1 MSENEQVI
9 PELALDT
16 AGARLRRA
24 REAAGLS
31 VADIASRTRIAE
43 RHLVSIETGNFSA
56 LASRAYAIG
65 FARNYA
71 REVGLD
77 ENEIVSAVR
86 QEVDGQEPAAGRYQS
101 STFEPGDPARVPAAR
116 IAWIAGLSALAV
128 VVAGLIFWRSFYA
141 PAGTLPDI
149 APEASA
155 SADPAA
161 VPAAPAPSAQGPVVF
176 TALQQGIWV
185 KFYDAAGIQLL
196 QKELALGETFTVPA
210 DANGPMIRTARPEA
224 LQISIGGQIVAKLA
238 ERQMTIGDVPVS
250 AAALLARGQAP
261 VAAASIAAPAAQGT
275 DQTAQSAAPAPSA
288 TRAARR
294 DPAGSAAAAVPSR
307 APAPLPSAVPAPV
320 PPASAAPTPAASPQ
334 SSTVSQ

>member
-24 REAAGLS
+24 REAVGLS
-31 VADIASRTRIAE
+31 LADIASRTRIAE
-43 RHLVSIETGNFSA
+43 RHLVSIEAGKFTA
-56 LASRAYAIG
+56 LASRAYAFG
-65 FARNYA
+65 FSRNYA

-77 ENEIVSAVR
+77 ENEIVKAVR
-86 QEVDGQEPAAGRYQS
+86 QEIDGQEPATGRYQS

-116 IAWIAGLSALAV
+116 VAWIAGLSALAV

-141 PAGTLPDI
+141 PAGALPDI
-149 APEASA
+149 APEVSPT
-155 SADPAA
+155 ADPAA
-161 VPAAPAPSAQGPVVF
+161 FPALPAPSAQGPVVF

-185 KFYDAAGIQLL
+185 KFYDAAGNQLL
-196 QKELALGETFTVPA
+196 QKELALGETFTVPG

-238 ERQMTIGDVPVS
+238 DRQMTIGDVPVS

-261 VAAASIAAPAAQGT
+261 MAVPVAADVAQVTTQPTPAPAA
-275 DQTAQSAAPAPSA
+275 A
-288 TRAARR
+288 RAARR
-294 DPAGSAAAAVPSR
+294 EATRSEPALAASR
-307 APAPLPSAVPAPV
+307 AASVAPSAVATASPASPV
-320 PPASAAPTPAASPQ
+320 PAVSPQ

>member
-1 MSENEQVI
+1 MSVSEQVI
-9 PELALDT
+9 PELPLDT

-31 VADIASRTRIAE
+31 LADIAARTRIAE
-43 RHLVSIETGNFSA
+43 RHLKSIDAGNFMA
-56 LASRAYAIG
+56 LASRAYAVG

-77 ENEIVSAVR
+77 EDEIVQAVR
-86 QEVDGQEPAAGRYQS
+86 HEMDGLEPAAGRYQPAS
-101 STFEPGDPARVPAAR
+101 FEPGDPARVPAAR
-116 IAWIAGLSALAV
+116 VAWISALSALAV
-128 VVAGLIFWRSFYA
+128 VLAGLLFWRSFYA

-149 APEASA
+149 AAEATA

-161 VPAAPAPSAQGPVVF
+161 VAPTEPAPSAQGPVEF
-176 TALQQGIWV
+176 TALAQGIWV
-185 KFYDAAGIQLL
+185 RFYDAGGNQLL
-196 QKELALGETFTVPA
+196 QKEMALGETFTVPA

-224 LQISIGGQIVAKLA
+224 LQVSIGGQIVAKLA
-238 ERQMTIGDVPVS
+238 DRQMTIADVPVS

-261 VAAASIAAPAAQGT
+261 TAAASVAVAAPTQAAVSTGP
-275 DQTAQSAAPAPSA
+275 SASPSPAA

-294 DPAGSAAAAVPSR
+294 DPPRAAASTVP
-307 APAPLPSAVPAPV
+307 V
-320 PPASAAPTPAASPQ
+320 PAASSTPTQAAPSPAAPPQ

>member
-31 VADIASRTRIAE
+31 LADIASRTRIAE
-43 RHLVSIETGNFSA
+43 RHLVSIESGNFTA

-77 ENEIVSAVR
+77 ENEIVKAVR
-86 QEVDGQEPAAGRYQS
+86 QEVDGQEPASGRYQS

-116 IAWIAGLSALAV
+116 VAWIAGLSALAV

-141 PAGTLPDI
+141 PAGALPDI
-149 APEASA
+149 APEVSA

-161 VPAAPAPSAQGPVVF
+161 ILALPAPSAQGPVVF

-185 KFYDAAGIQLL
+185 KFYDAAGNQLL

-238 ERQMTIGDVPVS
+238 DRQMMIGDVPVS

-261 VAAASIAAPAAQGT
+261 VAAPAQAPVSQVTTQPTPAPA
-275 DQTAQSAAPAPSA
+275 A

-294 DPAGSAAAAVPSR
+294 EATRSEP
-307 APAPLPSAVPAPV
+307 APAALRAATATP
-320 PPASAAPTPAASPQ
+320 SAAPTASPASPVPAVLPQ